1 MSAPSVRG
9 SSPAS
14 VLALKNRVRAL
25 VFSIRPVT
33 VSTESSRARPAVSPL
48 RGIVGTSAK
57 FIELVRERGAGSI
70 DSLFR
75 SSSSL
80 FAQKNSLLESVG
92 NSFPAGWICTGISAA
107 PASVMRETGEIPCIL
122 PADQGTDPRDE
133 FAPDS
138 THRH

>member
-33 VSTESSRARPAVSPL
+33 VSAESSRGRPAVSPL

-80 FAQKNSLLESVG
+80 FAHKEFPVRVG
-92 NSFPAGWICTGISAA
+92 
-107 PASVMRETGEIPCIL
+107 REFLSSRLDLHWNLC
-122 PADQGTDPRDE
+122 
-133 FAPDS
+133 
-138 THRH
+138 